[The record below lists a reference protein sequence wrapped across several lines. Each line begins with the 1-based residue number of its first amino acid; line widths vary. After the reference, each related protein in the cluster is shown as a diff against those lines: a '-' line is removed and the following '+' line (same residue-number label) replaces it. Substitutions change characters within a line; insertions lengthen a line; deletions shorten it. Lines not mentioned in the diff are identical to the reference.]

1 MDIKTLLHNLREEV
15 SCPVCT
21 NIYTDPKHLPCLHSF
36 CLQCLS
42 HWHRSSHGRDT
53 IRCQKCQA
61 VSRVP
66 DSGDLKDLPTSFYL
80 NGLIDVLA
88 IKECKTSQV
97 GCGNCQKKSS
107 ESSYCFQCCMF
118 WCEECLIAHNIIQV
132 NKDHRVLALKDFQEK
147 DYEDVLKRPL
157 FCSKQRHEKEEL
169 KYFCKNC
176 ETAACQSCVLIHHTG
191 HAMLHLEEEAE
202 RQKMEL
208 KSLIEIQKND
218 LQAKINTLGRLN
230 EDCAKLIQQSEDI
243 KKQVQTFV
251 DNLIA
256 TIKAKKQNII
266 LAADEETKRFLGTLT
281 TQKTEIESEIKIIES
296 SLEKADTI
304 LKRST
309 HAEVVQLKKSF
320 EEIFKG
326 TNQSQPKDRYPEK
339 RPVLAFVENP
349 KMLST
354 INAEEIGMLRKAHQ
368 TKASQSL
375 AEGKGLEEAIA
386 NHETHF
392 SLTTRDSKGRQCYN
406 EGDHVTVEII
416 DEQGRNCAEKLQ
428 IIDNKDGL
436 YKISYSARKE
446 GRCKATIK
454 VNGELV
460 HGSQFIVRVK
470 PFQPSQPKDRY
481 PEKRPVLAFVE
492 NPKML
497 STINAE
503 EIGML
508 RKAHQTKASQSLA
521 EGKGLEEA
529 IANHETH
536 FSLTTRDSKGRQCY
550 NEGDHVTVEI
560 IDEQGRNCAEKLQI
574 IDNKDGLYKIS
585 YSARKEGRCKATIKV
600 NGELVHGSQFIVRVK
615 PFQLRPVLSF
625 GEWGSSVGKFN
636 WPWGVA
642 VNANDE
648 IAVTDQNNH
657 RVQIFN
663 SEGKFLRSFG
673 KKGDMAGEFNNPLGI
688 TFHNN
693 GNIFVADSS
702 NHRIQIFSGEG
713 EFVGRFGG
721 AGSLDSQLSN
731 PMGLSVD
738 SEGNIIVTDAGNKL
752 IKIFSPD
759 GKFLTKIGE
768 KGFFNF
774 PWHCIQYDRY
784 LIVSDYSDNFI
795 KVFDRNGK
803 FQYKFGKK
811 GAGDGDF
818 SYPECLSVNKSGQVM
833 VCDSGNC
840 RIQVFELNGKF
851 FGKFGT
857 EGKNFGEFISPSA
870 IAVLSTGRFVVT
882 NSCNHRIQII
892 E

>member
-1 MDIKTLLHNLREEV
+1 MTCFRDKDPSLADAMEKTIITIVKYVTNSGKALKRNKVKRLHCFESNSENLSHCSRSLLKKDGRTMDIKTLLHNLHEEV

-36 CLQCLS
+36 CLQCLN

-53 IRCQKCQA
+53 IRCPKCQV
-61 VSRVP
+61 VSKVP
-66 DSGDLKDLPTSFYL
+66 ESGDLKDLPTSFFL

-118 WCEECLIAHNIIQV
+118 WCEKCVIAHDIIQS

-230 EDCAKLIQQSEDI
+230 EDCAKLMQQNEDV
-243 KKQVQTFV
+243 KRQVQKFV

-256 TIKAKKQNII
+256 TIEAKKQNII
-266 LAADEETKRFLGTLT
+266 AAADDKTKRILETLT
-281 TQKTEIESEIKIIES
+281 RQRTEIESEIKIIES

-309 HAEVVQLKKSF
+309 HAEVVQLRKLF
-320 EEIFKG
+320 EEIFKEL
-326 TNQSQPKDRYPEK
+326 NQSQPKDCYPEK
-339 RPVLAFVENP
+339 LPVLAFVENP
-349 KMLST
+349 KMFGT
-354 INAEEIGMLRKAHQ
+354 INAEEIGMLQTAHQ
-368 TKASQSL
+368 TKASQSV

-386 NHETHF
+386 NRQAQF

-406 EGDHVTVEII
+406 EGDDVTVEII
-416 DEQGRNCAEKLQ
+416 DEQGCDCAEKLQ

-446 GRCKATIK
+446 GRCRATIK

-460 HGSQFIVRVK
+460 HGSQFIV
-470 PFQPSQPKDRY
+470 Y
-481 PEKRPVLAFVE
+481 
-492 NPKML
+492 
-497 STINAE
+497 
-503 EIGML
+503 
-508 RKAHQTKASQSLA
+508 
-521 EGKGLEEA
+521 
-529 IANHETH
+529 
-536 FSLTTRDSKGRQCY
+536 
-550 NEGDHVTVEI
+550 
-560 IDEQGRNCAEKLQI
+560 
-574 IDNKDGLYKIS
+574 
-585 YSARKEGRCKATIKV
+585 
-600 NGELVHGSQFIVRVK
+600 VK

-625 GEWGSSVGKFN
+625 GEEGSSIGNFN
-636 WPWGVA
+636 WPWGIA

-648 IAVTDQNNH
+648 IAVTDQNDH
-657 RVQIFN
+657 RVQIFS

-673 KKGDMAGEFNNPLGI
+673 KKGDMVGDFNNPRGI
-688 TFHNN
+688 AFHNN

-702 NHRIQIFSGEG
+702 NHRIQIFSGKG
-713 EFVGRFGG
+713 EFVRSFGG
-721 AGSLDSQLSN
+721 GGSLDSQLNS
-731 PMGLSVD
+731 PLGLSVD
-738 SEGNIIVTDAGNKL
+738 SEGNIIVADVGNKL
-752 IKIFSPD
+752 IKIFSPE
-759 GKFLTKIGE
+759 GKFLMKIGVE
-768 KGFFNF
+768 GSFTF
-774 PWHCIQYDRY
+774 PFHCIQYDRY
-784 LIVSDYSDNFI
+784 LIVSEHKNHCI
-795 KVFDRNGK
+795 RVFDRNGN
-803 FQYKFGKK
+803 FQYEFGKR
-811 GAGDGDF
+811 GAGDGEL
-818 SYPECLSVNKSGQVM
+818 YCPRCLLVNKSEQLM
-833 VCDSGNC
+833 VCDSGNH

-851 FGKFGT
+851 VGKFGT
-857 EGKNFGEFISPSA
+857 KGKNLGEFSTSSA
-870 IAVLSTGRFVVT
+870 LAVLSTGRFVVT
-882 NSCNHRIQII
+882 DGTNHRIQII
-892 E
+892 K

>member
-21 NIYTDPKHLPCLHSF
+21 NIYKDPKHLPCLHSF

-53 IRCQKCQA
+53 IRCPKCQV

-66 DSGDLKDLPTSFYL
+66 VSGDLKDLPTSFYL

-88 IKECKTSQV
+88 IQECKTSQV

-176 ETAACQSCVLIHHTG
+176 ETAACQSCVLIHHVG
-191 HAMLHLEEEAE
+191 HAILHLEEEAE

-208 KSLIEIQKND
+208 KSLIQIQKHD
-218 LQAKINTLGRLN
+218 LQAKIDTLSRLN
-230 EDCAKLIQQSEDI
+230 EDYEKLIQQNDDI
-243 KKQVQTFV
+243 KRQVQKFV
-251 DNLIA
+251 DNLIE
-256 TIKAKKQNII
+256 TIEARKQNII
-266 LAADEETKRFLGTLT
+266 VAVNDETKRFLETLA
-281 TQKTEIESEIKIIES
+281 TQKKEIESEIKIIAS
-296 SLEKADTI
+296 SLEKADRI

-320 EEIFKG
+320 EEIFQG
-326 TNQSQPKDRYPEK
+326 TQSQPKDRYSEK
-339 RPVLAFVENP
+339 LPVLAFVENP

-354 INAEEIGMLRKAHQ
+354 INAEEIGVVEIAHQ
-368 TKASQSL
+368 TKASQSV

-386 NHETHF
+386 NRQAQF
-392 SLTTRDSKGRQCYN
+392 SLTSRDFKGRQCYN
-406 EGDHVTVEII
+406 KGDQVTVEIM
-416 DEQGRNCAEKLQ
+416 DEQGRDCATDLQ
-428 IIDNKDGL
+428 TIDNKDGL
-436 YKISYSARKE
+436 YKISYSLRDE
-446 GRCKATIK
+446 GRCKAIVK
-454 VNGELV
+454 INGEHV
-460 HGSQFIVRVK
+460 HGSQFTVRVK
-470 PFQPSQPKDRY
+470 PFQF
-481 PEKRPVLAFVE
+481 RPVSSFC
-492 NPKML
+492 
-497 STINAE
+497 
-503 EIGML
+503 
-508 RKAHQTKASQSLA
+508 
-521 EGKGLEEA
+521 GKGL
-529 IANHETH
+529 
-536 FSLTTRDSKGRQCY
+536 
-550 NEGDHVTVEI
+550 
-560 IDEQGRNCAEKLQI
+560 
-574 IDNKDGLYKIS
+574 
-585 YSARKEGRCKATIKV
+585 
-600 NGELVHGSQFIVRVK
+600 
-615 PFQLRPVLSF
+615 
-625 GEWGSSVGKFN
+625 SVGKFN
-636 WPWGVA
+636 GPWGVA

-648 IAVTDQNNH
+648 ISVTDESNH
-657 RVQIFN
+657 RVQIFS

-673 KKGDMAGEFNNPLGI
+673 KKGDMVGEFNNPRGI
-688 TFHNN
+688 AFHNN
-693 GNIFVADSS
+693 GNIFVKDSL

-713 EFVGRFGG
+713 KFVGSFGG
-721 AGSLDSQLSN
+721 KGNLDSQLHN

-738 SEGNIIVTDAGNKL
+738 SEGNIIVADVGNKL

-768 KGFFNF
+768 KGSFTY

-784 LIVSDYSDNFI
+784 LIVSDNSVDCI

-803 FQYKFGKK
+803 FQYKFGKV
-811 GAGDGDF
+811 GDGNGEF
-818 SYPECLSVNKSGQVM
+818 FFPGCLLVNKSGQLM
-833 VCDSGNC
+833 VCDSGNN

-851 FGKFGT
+851 VGKFGT
-857 EGKNFGEFISPSA
+857 QGKNLGELISPIA
-870 IAVLSTGRFVVT
+870 LAVLSTGRFVVT
-882 NSCNHRIQII
+882 DSGNHHIQII

>member
-1 MDIKTLLHNLREEV
+1 MTNHSVTCFRDKDPSLADAMEKTIITIVKYVTNSGKALKRNKVKRLHCFESNSENLSHCSRSLLKKDGRTMDIKTLLHNLHEEV

-53 IRCQKCQA
+53 IRCPKCQV
-61 VSRVP
+61 VSKVP
-66 DSGDLKDLPTSFYL
+66 ESGDLKDLPTSFYL

-118 WCEECLIAHNIIQV
+118 WCEECLIAHNIIQS

-147 DYEDVLKRPL
+147 DYEDVLKRPS

-169 KYFCKNC
+169 KYFCKKC

-230 EDCAKLIQQSEDI
+230 EDCAKLMQQNEDV
-243 KKQVQTFV
+243 KRQVQKFV

-256 TIKAKKQNII
+256 TIEAKKQNII
-266 LAADEETKRFLGTLT
+266 AAANDETKRFLETLT
-281 TQKTEIESEIKIIES
+281 TQKTEIENEIKIIES

-320 EEIFKG
+320 EEIFQG
-326 TNQSQPKDRYPEK
+326 TQSQPKDCYPEK
-339 RPVLAFVENP
+339 LPFLAFVENP

-354 INAEEIGMLRKAHQ
+354 LNAEEIGMIEIAHQ
-368 TKASQSL
+368 TKARQSV

-386 NHETHF
+386 NRQAHF

-406 EGDHVTVEII
+406 EGDDVTVEII
-416 DEQGRNCAEKLQ
+416 DEQGCDCAEKLQ

-446 GRCKATIK
+446 GRCRATIK

-460 HGSQFIVRVK
+460 HGSQFIV
-470 PFQPSQPKDRY
+470 Y
-481 PEKRPVLAFVE
+481 
-492 NPKML
+492 
-497 STINAE
+497 
-503 EIGML
+503 
-508 RKAHQTKASQSLA
+508 
-521 EGKGLEEA
+521 
-529 IANHETH
+529 
-536 FSLTTRDSKGRQCY
+536 
-550 NEGDHVTVEI
+550 
-560 IDEQGRNCAEKLQI
+560 
-574 IDNKDGLYKIS
+574 
-585 YSARKEGRCKATIKV
+585 
-600 NGELVHGSQFIVRVK
+600 VK

-625 GEWGSSVGKFN
+625 GEEGSSTGNFN

-648 IAVTDQNNH
+648 IAVTDQNDH
-657 RVQIFN
+657 RVQIFS

-673 KKGDMAGEFNNPLGI
+673 KKGDMVGDFNNPRGI
-688 TFHNN
+688 AFHNN

-702 NHRIQIFSGEG
+702 NHRIQIFSGKG
-713 EFVGRFGG
+713 EFVRSFGG
-721 AGSLDSQLSN
+721 GGSLDSQLNS
-731 PMGLSVD
+731 PLGLSVD
-738 SEGNIIVTDAGNKL
+738 SEGNIIVADVGNKL
-752 IKIFSPD
+752 IKIFSPE
-759 GKFLTKIGE
+759 GKFLMKIGVE
-768 KGFFNF
+768 GSFTF
-774 PWHCIQYDRY
+774 PFHCIQYDRY
-784 LIVSDYSDNFI
+784 LIVSEHKNHCI
-795 KVFDRNGK
+795 RVFDRNGN
-803 FQYKFGKK
+803 FQYEFGKR
-811 GAGDGDF
+811 GAGDGEL
-818 SYPECLSVNKSGQVM
+818 YCPRCLLVNKSEQLM
-833 VCDSGNC
+833 VCDSGNH

-851 FGKFGT
+851 VGKFGT
-857 EGKNFGEFISPSA
+857 KGKNLGEFSTSSA
-870 IAVLSTGRFVVT
+870 LAVLSTGRFVVT
-882 NSCNHRIQII
+882 DGANHRIQII
-892 E
+892 K

>member
-36 CLQCLS
+36 CLQCLK

-53 IRCQKCQA
+53 IRCPKCQA

-107 ESSYCFQCCMF
+107 ESSYCFQCYMF
-118 WCEECLIAHNIIQV
+118 WCEKCVIAHDIIQS

-176 ETAACQSCVLIHHTG
+176 ETAACQSCVLIHHAG
-191 HAMLHLEEEAE
+191 HAILHLEEEAE

-208 KSLIEIQKND
+208 KSLIEIQKYD

-230 EDCAKLIQQSEDI
+230 EDCIKFIQRSEDI
-243 KKQVQTFV
+243 KGQVQKFV

-256 TIKAKKQNII
+256 TIETKKQNI
-266 LAADEETKRFLGTLT
+266 LAAANDETKRFLETLT
-281 TQKTEIESEIKIIES
+281 TQKMEIDNEIKIIES

-320 EEIFKG
+320 EEIFQG
-326 TNQSQPKDRYPEK
+326 TQSQPKDCYPEK
-339 RPVLAFVENP
+339 LPFLAFVENP

-354 INAEEIGMLRKAHQ
+354 LNAEEIGMIQIAHQ
-368 TKASQSL
+368 TKARQSV

-386 NHETHF
+386 NRQAHF

-406 EGDHVTVEII
+406 EGDHVTAEII
-416 DEQGRNCAEKLQ
+416 DEQGRDCATELK

-436 YKISYSARKE
+436 YQISYSPRNE
-446 GRCKATIK
+446 GRCKVTIK
-454 VNGELV
+454 VNGEHV

-470 PFQPSQPKDRY
+470 PFQ
-481 PEKRPVLAFVE
+481 F
-492 NPKML
+492 
-497 STINAE
+497 
-503 EIGML
+503 
-508 RKAHQTKASQSLA
+508 
-521 EGKGLEEA
+521 
-529 IANHETH
+529 
-536 FSLTTRDSKGRQCY
+536 
-550 NEGDHVTVEI
+550 
-560 IDEQGRNCAEKLQI
+560 
-574 IDNKDGLYKIS
+574 
-585 YSARKEGRCKATIKV
+585 
-600 NGELVHGSQFIVRVK
+600 
-615 PFQLRPVLSF
+615 RPVLSF
-625 GEWGSSVGKFN
+625 REEGSSVGKFN
-636 WPWGVA
+636 WPRGVA

-648 IAVTDQNNH
+648 IAVTDQLNH
-657 RVQIFN
+657 RVRIFS

-673 KKGDMAGEFNNPLGI
+673 KKGDMVGEFNNPRGI

-693 GNIFVADSS
+693 GNIFVADSV

-713 EFVGRFGG
+713 EFVGSFGG
-721 AGSLDSQLSN
+721 KGNLDSQLDYPS
-731 PMGLSVD
+731 GLSVD
-738 SEGNIIVTDAGNKL
+738 SEGNIVVADVGNKL
-752 IKIFSPD
+752 IKIFSPE
-759 GKFLTKIGE
+759 GKFLRKIG
-768 KGFFNF
+768 GQGSFTY
-774 PWHCIQYDRY
+774 PMHCIQYHRY
-784 LIVSDYSDNFI
+784 LIVSDNSDHCI

-803 FQYKFGKK
+803 FQYKFGKQGGK
-811 GAGDGDF
+811 DGEF
-818 SYPECLSVNKSGQVM
+818 NYPRSLLMNKSGQLM

-851 FGKFGT
+851 VGKFET
-857 EGKNFGEFISPSA
+857 QDKYSGKFISPIA
-870 IAVLSTGRFVVT
+870 LAVLSTGGFVVIY
-882 NSCNHRIQII
+882 SSNHCIQII